1 MGADGNAFGP
11 GNVIVRIGDRRCY
24 IIDGNVDLSRG

>member
-1 MGADGNAFGP
+1 MGADGNAFDA

-24 IIDGNVDLSRG
+24 IIDGDVHIGRG